1 MAARY
6 SIRRKAAHDLDEI
19 ADYIL
24 KDNPERAISFV
35 KELMENFARIAD
47 FPEAHSDRGDLKPRL
62 RSAVHGNYLIFFTAS
77 DHGIEIVRVIHGARH
92 LPGLF

>member
-1 MAARY
+1 VAARY

-24 KDNPERAISFV
+24 KDNPPRAVSFV
-35 KELMENFARIAD
+35 RELIEHFVRIAE
-47 FPEAHSDRGDLKPRL
+47 FPEAHSDRGDLKPGL

-77 DHGIEIVRVIHGARH
+77 QNGIEIVRVIHGARN
-92 LPGLF
+92 LPDLF